1 MKVTH
6 RPGEYQAVIG
16 EGLRI
21 PLIVSR
27 VPEFQEPV
35 RLDLVPSEEQKDSI
49 SAEPIS
55 LSAGESEVAMQVHIG
70 DNHQIEGE
78 QKLLIRATAYQNG
91 KWLVK
96 SETTVAIELRRN
108 DGGLT
113 ERE

>member
-16 EGLRI
+16 EDLRI
-21 PLIVSR
+21 PLTVSR

-35 RLDLVPSEEQKDSI
+35 RIELVLNEEQKESI

-55 LSAGESEVAMQVHIG
+55 LPAGESEAAMQVHIG
-70 DNHQIEGE
+70 NNHQTEGE

-96 SETTVAIELRRN
+96 SETTVAIELRRIEIR
-108 DGGLT
+108 D
-113 ERE
+113 